1 MPGRNAGLPAHADG
15 GLLPQPRDHPQLPG
29 GDRAPLLRPAP
40 QRAHA
45 ALPDEGGTGGEGQ
58 RRAQLPA
65 GGKGAFLT
73 SGLGCGAGKALTG
86 SDLPLDYLLP
96 W

>member
-1 MPGRNAGLPAHADG
+1 MPGRNAGLPAHANG
-15 GLLPQPRDHPQLPG
+15 GLLPEPRNHPQLPR

-45 ALPDEGGTGGEGQ
+45 ALPDEGGAGREGQ

-65 GGKGAFLT
+65 GGKGVFLT
-73 SGLGCGAGKALTG
+73 SVLGCWAGKALTG
-86 SDLPLDYLLP
+86 SDLPVDHLLP